1 VTARRRQSRLRLPL
15 LAGALLFPAAGCH
28 QSKAPPVEAK
38 RTAAPKE
45 VVVVQA
51 ALQPWPRTV
60 RVQGSLLAHE
70 DAVIGSKLACR
81 VDAVAVDLGSEVK
94 RGDTLVT
101 LDRSELNLRV
111 QLAEANLRQA
121 CAAIGLTPD
130 GDENQVDY
138 KNSPRVE
145 LEQAL
150 VEEAQAAVNRA
161 QQLLPTRAITGAEF
175 DTLVAQL
182 KAAQARY
189 DSAVNAVAELVALIG
204 VRRKELALA
213 QQAVIDANIVAPF
226 DGIVEQRHVSP
237 GEYVQIGQAVVT
249 LVRTDSLRFTAG
261 VPESKAAPIKRG
273 QRVDIRIAGKPE
285 PVAAVVS
292 RVSPTVTLTSRAVRI
307 EADVT
312 NPDLQLQAGL
322 FAEADVIVDPDDETL
337 AVPATAVSR
346 FAGVQKVWLVADG
359 SARQQTVRAGREID
373 GRVEILDGLKAGD
386 TVVAKAAEGHDGPVI
401 AVDEKESGQ
410 LSVVSGQP
418 EKNSNES
425 PINRDSSK
433 RSSTPTPPSG

>member
-1 VTARRRQSRLRLPL
+1 
-15 LAGALLFPAAGCH
+15 LAGALLLPAVGCH
-28 QSKAPPVEAK
+28 QTEAPPVEA
-38 RTAAPKE
+38 RQTAAPKE

-51 ALQPWPRTV
+51 ALQPWPQTV

-70 DAVIGSKLACR
+70 DSTIGSKLACR
-81 VDAVAVDLGSEVK
+81 VDSVAVDLGSVVK
-94 RGDTLVT
+94 KGDSLVT
-101 LDRSELNLRV
+101 LDRSELDLRV

-121 CAAIGLTPD
+121 CAAIGLTPE

-150 VEEAQAAVNRA
+150 IEEAQAAVTRGK
-161 QQLLPTRAITGAEF
+161 QLLPTRAITGAEY
-175 DTLVAQL
+175 DTMVAQL

-189 DSAVNAVAELVALIG
+189 DSAMNGVAEQVSLIG

-226 DGIVEQRHVSP
+226 DGIVEERRVSP
-237 GEYVQIGQAVVT
+237 GEYVQVGQAVLT
-249 LVRTDSLRFTAG
+249 LVRTDRLRFTAG

-273 QRVDIRIAGKPE
+273 QRVEIRIAGKQE
-285 PVAAVVS
+285 PVAAVIS

-312 NPDLQLQAGL
+312 NPELQLQAGL
-322 FAEADVIVDPDDETL
+322 FAEADIIVDPDDETL
-337 AVPATAVSR
+337 AIPATAVSR

-359 SARQQTVRAGREID
+359 AARQQTVRAGREID

-386 TVVAKAAEGHDGPVI
+386 TVVANAADGHDGPVI
-401 AVDEKESGQ
+401 AVDRKAVSDQ
-410 LSVVSGQP
+410 LSAVSEQSKENPSDAPVNGGNGQ
-418 EKNSNES
+418 K
-425 PINRDSSK
+425 K
-433 RSSTPTPPSG
+433 VLPTPPSG